1 MKRCGESKPV
11 SPPLPHRSSWRERR
25 DRPVVNEIVFLV
37 HEPPEG
43 GYAAEALGHAIF
55 TTADTLDEL
64 NGMTRDAA
72 ICHFDELS
80 RPKIIR
86 LRFVR
91 DFVIAV

>member
-1 MKRCGESKPV
+1 
-11 SPPLPHRSSWRERR
+11 
-25 DRPVVNEIVFLV
+25 VNEIVFLV

-55 TTADTLDEL
+55 TTADTPGEL
-64 NGMTRDAA
+64 NGMVRDAVV
-72 ICHFDELS
+72 CHFDEPS

-91 DFVIAV
+91 DEVIAV